1 MPEPVAAVRKVQAA
15 IMGAIAVVRS
25 DLTGYADR
33 STAEPLSDGEWPGY
47 VIRYEVKFNLS
58 PELGQFFNDALFT
71 FEVQSGNTAGASLDQ
86 INQQAITDI
95 SNALQADPTLGGM
108 LEDIQPVGSDNSQPD
123 SADVGSAVLQVRAT
137 YYTLVRNHEGIV
149 GHGGPLFP

>member
-86 INQQAITDI
+86 INQQAI
-95 SNALQADPTLGGM
+95 NAINA
-108 LEDIQPVGSDNSQPD
+108 
-123 SADVGSAVLQVRAT
+123 QVQ
-137 YYTLVRNHEGIV
+137 
-149 GHGGPLFP
+149 

>member
-58 PELGQFFNDALFT
+58 PELGQFFNDALYII
-71 FEVQSGNTAGASLDQ
+71 L
-86 INQQAITDI
+86 
-95 SNALQADPTLGGM
+95 
-108 LEDIQPVGSDNSQPD
+108 
-123 SADVGSAVLQVRAT
+123 
-137 YYTLVRNHEGIV
+137 
-149 GHGGPLFP
+149 